1 MSDDIWVTVAAAT
14 SQRVACAEGII
25 MRQAASNAG
34 ITAFGP
40 LLRQVRLDHG
50 LTMEELAEASGVS
63 MRAIGDMERGRSAR
77 PRRGTVTALAQG
89 MRLEGDAYDA
99 FMTAARI
106 ARSSVRTPEPAR
118 VSPCMLPRGVPDFV
132 GREDELAMLRDL
144 ARRAATDDRP
154 GGDTW
159 RFPPLPA
166 AVVSGVPGSGKTTL
180 AVRLAEEYASSL
192 SGGAFFVDMRGL
204 DERPLTAD
212 EAAMRLLGA
221 WGTEESQGRQ
231 LSAEDRMALY
241 QATAAELRAV
251 VVLDNARD
259 EAQVRPLL
267 PAAGQVLVV
276 VTSRHTLAGLSGVR
290 RVQLG
295 SLSAQESTALLRAV
309 VDDGRVEEDLAA
321 AGSVTDLCGHLP
333 LAVRV
338 AANWAATRSNWS
350 LRRLAAR
357 LEDEDRRVDALSAG
371 DLRVNSAFSLSYSRL
386 SPETARMFRLL
397 SLVPG
402 GDFSAPLAAV
412 VAGAELLD
420 AEDLLEDL
428 LEAGLLMTSRGDR
441 YRFHDLL
448 RLYARSRHREID
460 GEGGSTQASTG
471 LRSWLLETAVAAGR
485 VFGPAGPASV
495 ASRPAHVDVDG
506 ANKAL
511 AWLKAEGDNW
521 LGAYRQAAGLGEH
534 RTVMATAEAVGN
546 VCGSWISW
554 AHWAEVF
561 DLAARSSAAMSDPR
575 SEAAFRSTLSWVLWQ
590 CDRRHDDALA
600 AAASALALAT
610 GCGDVVQQAKAC
622 LYLGW
627 LQDAG
632 DDVANAAV
640 SIRRAMD
647 LYAEADELY
656 EYLQAANVNITVLRR
671 AGRPREAVETHHM
684 VMRALADPAN
694 RDRIP
699 PNAMVPVISVYHVSY
714 VHLNEGQWAEAAEA
728 LQSIR
733 GEQEARGYHRAA
745 VKVYLYLGHALAH
758 LGRRDQAEAAYRAVL
773 DLGVPPPP
781 ELLDETYAS
790 LDALAAGVPPART
803 AFE

>member
-1 MSDDIWVTVAAAT
+1 MGDDIWVTVAAAMQ
-14 SQRVACAEGII
+14 QRVACAEGIT
-25 MRQAASNAG
+25 MRQAAQEAG
-34 ITAFGP
+34 VSSFGRM
-40 LLRQVRLDHG
+40 LRRLRLDHG

-89 MRLEGDAYDA
+89 MRLEGAAYDGLMA
-99 FMTAARI
+99 AARA
-106 ARSSVRTPEPAR
+106 ARASDRGASPVR

-132 GREDELAMLRDL
+132 GRTDELAVLRDL

-154 GGDTW
+154 GAGAQ
-159 RFPPLPA
+159 RFPTLPV

-180 AVRLAEEYASSL
+180 AVRLAEECAPAL
-192 SGGAFFVDMRGL
+192 SDGAFFVDLRGL
-204 DERPLTAD
+204 DERSLSAD

-221 WGTEESQGRQ
+221 WGAGDSAGAQ

-241 QATAAELRAV
+241 HATAAELCAV

-267 PAAGQVLVV
+267 PARGRVLVV

-290 RVQLG
+290 RVALG
-295 SLSAQESTALLRAV
+295 SLSERESTALLRAV
-309 VDDGRVEEDLAA
+309 VDDGRVEEDPAA
-321 AGSVTDLCGHLP
+321 AGSVTELCGHLP

-357 LEDEDRRVDALSAG
+357 LADEDRRVDALSAG

-412 VAGAELLD
+412 VAGAALLD
-420 AEDLLEDL
+420 AEDLLEEL

-448 RLYARSRHREID
+448 RLYARSRHRETD
-460 GEGGSTQASTG
+460 SQERSMQASTD
-471 LRSWLLETAVAAGR
+471 LRTWLLETVFAAGQ
-485 VFGPAGPASV
+485 VFGTGDRASV
-495 ASRPAHVDVDG
+495 SPRLRHIDLTGRDE
-506 ANKAL
+506 AL

-521 LGAYRQAAGLGEH
+521 LAAYRQAAGIGEH
-534 RTVMATAEAVGN
+534 HTVTATAGAVEEAV
-546 VCGSWISW
+546 GSWISW
-554 AHWAEVF
+554 GHWAEVF
-561 DLAARSSAAMSDPR
+561 ELAARSSAVSGDQV

-590 CDRRHDDALA
+590 CDRRHQPAIA
-600 AAASALALAT
+600 AATSALALARD
-610 GCGDVVQQAKAC
+610 CGDLVQQARAH

-627 LQDAG
+627 LQDAA
-632 DDVANAAV
+632 DDAAPAADNV
-640 SIRRAMD
+640 QQAMD
-647 LYAEADELY
+647 LFDEAGEFHR
-656 EYLQAANVNITVLRR
+656 YLQAANLSITTLRK
-671 AGRPREAVETHHM
+671 AGRSQEAVDTHRM
-684 VMRALADPAN
+684 VVRALADPAHA
-694 RDRIP
+694 DRIP
-699 PNAMVPVISVYHVSY
+699 PNVMTGVISAYHVSY
-714 VHLNEGQWAEAAEA
+714 VYLNEGRWEEAVEA
-728 LQSIR
+728 LSSIR
-733 GEQEARGYHRAA
+733 GEQEARGYYRAA
-745 VKVYLYLGHALAH
+745 VKVYLYLGHALAR
-758 LGRRDQAEAAYRAVL
+758 LGRSDEAETAYRAVL

-781 ELLDETYAS
+781 ELLDETHAS
-790 LDALAAGVPPART
+790 LDALAAGMLPTRT